1 MPLEVREL
9 LIKVDVGSNET
20 GTPRRLGEMEL
31 AALKREIMD
40 ACLAEFRQQ
49 LATRDER

>member
-9 LIKVDVGSNET
+9 VIKVDVGSDQT
-20 GTPRRLGEMEL
+20 STTRRFGEIEL
-31 AALKREIMD
+31 AVFKREIMD
-40 ACLAEFRQQ
+40 ACLAELRQQ